1 MRERILSGQPRID
14 GRGTRTV
21 RPISI
26 RTGVLPRTHGSALFT
41 RGETQAL
48 VVATLGSDR
57 DNQKID
63 SLNGEQFDGFMFHYN
78 MPPYATGETGRSM
91 GPKRR
96 EIGHGRL
103 AKRGLL
109 AAMPTAEQFSFTLR
123 LVSEITE
130 SNGSSSMASVCGGS
144 LALMDAGVPVSAHV
158 SGIAMGLITDGE
170 RFSVL
175 SDILGDEDHLGDM
188 DFKVAGTRGG
198 ITALQMDLKISGINE
213 QIMQA
218 ALQQAHEGRQ
228 HILEKMEEVLAQPRK
243 EASQY
248 APRMLRLKIPVDK
261 IRDIIGKGGS
271 VIKNLQETTSTR
283 IDVED
288 NGIVTICGK
297 NSASC
302 ESAKSKIEGLTS
314 DLEMDEFTRVKWKTS

>member
-1 MRERILSGQPRID
+1 
-14 GRGTRTV
+14 
-21 RPISI
+21 
-26 RTGVLPRTHGSALFT
+26 
-41 RGETQAL
+41 
-48 VVATLGSDR
+48 
-57 DNQKID
+57 
-63 SLNGEQFDGFMFHYN
+63 
-78 MPPYATGETGRSM
+78 
-91 GPKRR
+91 
-96 EIGHGRL
+96 
-103 AKRGLL
+103 
-109 AAMPTAEQFSFTLR
+109 
-123 LVSEITE
+123 
-130 SNGSSSMASVCGGS
+130 
-144 LALMDAGVPVSAHV
+144 
-158 SGIAMGLITDGE
+158 
-170 RFSVL
+170 
-175 SDILGDEDHLGDM
+175 M

-314 DLEMDEFTRVKWKTS
+314 DLEMGRIYEGKVEKHLRKRWRRHQCFTRTRRPVTHIANFRPAHQQSIRPLANRANRARQSAKK